1 MNLLLPL
8 AVLLLAFC
16 PAVVY
21 AETNAPLLLA
31 QAINPDDDDDRP
43 ELFEPEAGD
52 SDASNFE
59 PEEGDSD
66 PDNFRPEEGDS
77 NPDSFERTTIDTLPA
92 FARSS
97 IEASA

>member
-1 MNLLLPL
+1 MHL
-8 AVLLLAFC
+8 AHRVEALRRGKCWQFDA
-16 PAVVY
+16 
-21 AETNAPLLLA
+21 
-31 QAINPDDDDDRP
+31 
-43 ELFEPEAGD
+43 FEPEAGD